1 MTILFISCFLLP
13 LFTLAVAA
21 GGWPFVTVW
30 PLFSGNFSV
39 TASDPAGR
47 LLLIAWAV
55 FAGIFFRFLIRRIIG
70 QAASLLAAKRE
81 LVLTDC
87 AVLLLCTAVL
97 LPYCPQ
103 ENYLSAALH
112 VVFALCAS
120 VLYFLILLSLD
131 LKLYFLS
138 PARFAGPMAA
148 LFYSIFAAAA
158 LFILSDFL
166 ISTALEIFVV
176 LFSDLLLL
184 TLFKKVCADPSLS

>member
-1 MTILFISCFLLP
+1 MMISFISWFLLP

-21 GGWPFVTVW
+21 GGWPFSAAW

-39 TASDPAGR
+39 TAADPSGR
-47 LLLIAWAV
+47 FLLITWAA

-70 QAASLLAAKRE
+70 QAAPFLSAKRE
-81 LVLTDC
+81 LFLTDC

-112 VVFALCAS
+112 VAFAFWAS
-120 VLYFLILLSLD
+120 VLYFLVLLSID
-131 LKLYFLS
+131 LKLYFWNPTLFS
-138 PARFAGPMAA
+138 GTTAA

-158 LFILSDFL
+158 LFYLSDFL

-176 LFSDLLLL
+176 VFSDLLLL
-184 TLFKKVCADPSLS
+184 TLFKKVCTIQSPS